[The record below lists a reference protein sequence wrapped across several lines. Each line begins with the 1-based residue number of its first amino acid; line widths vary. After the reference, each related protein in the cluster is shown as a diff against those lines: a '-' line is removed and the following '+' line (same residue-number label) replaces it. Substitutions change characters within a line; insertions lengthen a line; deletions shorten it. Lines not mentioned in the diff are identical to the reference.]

1 MSKRK
6 KRQLAANLSFI
17 LVLILIV
24 SAFVISHN
32 LKKRNT
38 VPASEIYGCDDL
50 EGAVIGVQ
58 LGTTGDV
65 YASDYEGDDAGT
77 VIEKYNKGTDAIMA
91 LKQGKID
98 CVIIDELP
106 AIEFVRK
113 NSDLSI
119 LEEEFTLEEYA
130 ICIAKGNDVLREQI
144 NNTLA
149 ELMADGTLSQIY
161 NYYINNEDGSILR
174 YVPLENVDRSNGT
187 LTVATNVAFPPYEF
201 YQNNQAV
208 GIDMDL
214 GQAIADRLGMELV
227 VEDMEF
233 DSIIVSVS
241 SGKADIGMAGMSVT
255 EDRLKNIDFSD
266 SYATSKQVIVV
277 RNGGEENKQS
287 FVSKFKQN
295 FITDSRWKYLA
306 KGLGNTL
313 IITIFAVLIGILL
326 GFVIAIIRVSHDMN
340 GTFGLWNLFCKIYLT
355 IMRGTPAVIQLLIIY
370 YVIFA
375 SVNINK
381 VLVAVIAFGLNS
393 AAYVAEVIRAG
404 IMSIDKGQFEAGRSL
419 GLSFGKTMTYIILPH
434 AIKNTLPALGNEF
447 IALLK
452 ETSIS
457 GYIGLQDI
465 TKAGDI
471 IRSTTWEAF
480 MPYIA
485 VAIFYL
491 VLVMI
496 LTSGV
501 NYMERRLKKSER

>member
-1 MSKRK
+1 MNKRK
-6 KRQLAANLSFI
+6 KKNLIADLSF
-17 LVLILIV
+17 LFVVLLAVGLIV
-24 SAFVISHN
+24 GMKMS
-32 LKKRNT
+32 KKQDFQ
-38 VPASEIYGCDDL
+38 PASKVTNCDDL
-50 EGAVIGVQ
+50 EGTVIGVQ
-58 LGTTGDV
+58 LGTTGDI
-65 YASDYEGDDAGT
+65 YASDYEGDAAGT
-77 VIEKYNKGTDAIMA
+77 VIEKYNKGADAIMA
-91 LKQGKID
+91 LKQGKIE

-106 AIEFVRK
+106 ALKFVE
-113 NSDLSI
+113 NNTDLSI

-130 ICIAKGNDVLREQI
+130 ICVAKGNDILREKV
-144 NNTLA
+144 NNTLD
-149 ELMADGTLSQIY
+149 ELMADGTLSSIY
-161 NYYINNEDGSILR
+161 NYYINNEDGDILR
-174 YVPLENVDRSNGT
+174 YTSPLDVDRSNGK

-201 YQNNQAV
+201 YENNKAV

-214 GQAIADRLGMELV
+214 AQAIADRLGMELV
-227 VEDMEF
+227 IEDMEF
-233 DSIIVSVS
+233 DSIIIAVS
-241 SGKADIGMAGMSVT
+241 SGKADLGMAGMSVT
-255 EDRLKNIDFSD
+255 EDRLKNIDFSN

-277 RNGGEENKQS
+277 RNGGKEDKQS

-295 FITDSRWKYLA
+295 FITDGRWKYLA

-313 IITIFAVLIGILL
+313 IITFFAVIIGILL

-340 GTFGLWNLFCKIYLT
+340 GTFRLWNWFCKIYLT

-375 SVNINK
+375 SANVSK

-393 AAYVAEVIRAG
+393 AAYVAEVIRSG

-419 GLSFGKTMTYIILPH
+419 GLSFGKTMIYVILPH

-465 TKAGDI
+465 TKGGDI
-471 IRSTTWEAF
+471 IRSITWEAF

-491 VLVMI
+491 IIVMA